1 MKKYIISKKEVI
13 NIEYNMQDI
22 VVLTGRS
29 YSTVK
34 KWRIAIEKIAGY
46 KFNVK
51 EVKVNKKHYRGV
63 YCFSDEE
70 KNNFIKLSLLIQK
83 TNNIN
88 SSVIKIWGEKKNV
101 DDIYMRNKL
110 LDLESEV
117 KELRSDIES
126 LDVITQAM
134 INRITTLELNDKNNN
149 ERGVLGFLSKKKG

>member
-13 NIEYNMQDI
+13 HIEYSMQDI

-29 YSTVK
+29 YSSVK

-51 EVKVNKKHYRGV
+51 EVKVNTKQYRKV
-63 YCFSDEE
+63 YCFTDGE
-70 KNNFIKLSLLIQK
+70 KENFIKLSLLIRK

-88 SSVIKIWGEKKNV
+88 SSVIEIWGEKKNV
-101 DDIYMRNKL
+101 DESYMRDKL
-110 LDLESEV
+110 LELENKV

-134 INRITTLELNDKNNN
+134 INRIATLEINDKNNN
-149 ERGVLGFLSKKKG
+149 ERGVLGFLAKKKG